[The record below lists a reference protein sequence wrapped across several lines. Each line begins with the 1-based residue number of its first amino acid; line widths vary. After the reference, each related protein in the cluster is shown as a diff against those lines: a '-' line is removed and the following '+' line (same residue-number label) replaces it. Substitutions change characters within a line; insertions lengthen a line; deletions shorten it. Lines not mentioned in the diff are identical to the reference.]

1 MDRFSGDRPDL
12 ARILPLPEVTSV
24 LPRVFK
30 SIPRKEEVV
39 RKPKGRLLTA
49 GLGLG
54 MAAVLVAA
62 VSGCGSSGSGAPA
75 PNKPATMQ
83 TLRWYGLEGTPTWV
97 NTLDPSQVTDSISN
111 NVLNMVDVNLV
122 KLLPSGNVA
131 PYMASTWKES
141 ANHKVY
147 TFTLRPNLHFNNG
160 HPLTAQD
167 VAWSIERAL
176 APATKSPVALSY
188 LGHIVGAGPYSSG
201 KAKSLAG
208 VKVLNSRTVQIS
220 LDAPIAF
227 FLKTLTYPT
236 ADILD
241 PKVMSGK
248 AAQTYLTN
256 TCSANVSPGPFM
268 FVCRN
273 KSSAVTSFYAPGHT
287 PQISLVP
294 NPAYY
299 GTKPKI
305 KVVMPAIP
313 DSQTNYKDFQ
323 AGGIDVTTIP
333 TTQIAVSRHKAGF
346 IEFPTSEVD
355 YITPNESTAPFNNV
369 HCRLALAYS
378 INRDAI
384 NNSILHGSQSSTYAV
399 VPKGM
404 LGYYPGADNPHY
416 NPAKAKA
423 ELKLCPGGIHNVN
436 LTYQHTSVDIDN
448 EYNAIAHMWSVIG
461 ANVNVSPLTF
471 NSWLNVVGKPLP
483 STKTAITE
491 NLWIEDYPDPYD
503 YATLL
508 LRAGQNYDIGL
519 FNNPQYN
526 QLVDQAAIEANPA
539 KRAQL
544 YIKAQHIAL
553 SQGAWI
559 SVGNA
564 NGYAL
569 VNPKVHG
576 LLGSEAFGILVP
588 KNNDWS
594 TVTIS

>member
-1 MDRFSGDRPDL
+1 M
-12 ARILPLPEVTSV
+12 
-24 LPRVFK
+24 
-30 SIPRKEEVV
+30 
-39 RKPKGRLLTA
+39 RKPKRSYFVTGFALV
-49 GLGLG
+49 
-54 MAAVLVAA
+54 MAAALVVA

-75 PNKPATMQ
+75 PKKSGGMK
-83 TLRWYGLEGTPTWV
+83 TLRWYGLAGTPTWV

-131 PYMASTWKES
+131 PYMAASWKES

-147 TFTLRPNLHFNNG
+147 TFTLRSHLHFNNG

-167 VAWSIERAL
+167 VAWSIKRAL
-176 APATKSPVALSY
+176 APATKSPVALAY
-188 LGHIVGAGPYSSG
+188 LGHIVGSAAFSSG
-201 KAKSLAG
+201 KSHSLSG
-208 VKVLNSRTVQIS
+208 VKVVNARTIQIS

-248 AAQTYLTN
+248 TPQTYLTD
-256 TCSANVSPGPFM
+256 TCSANVAPGPFK

-273 KSSAVTSFYAPGHT
+273 HSSSVTSFYSSGHT
-287 PQISLVP
+287 PQMTLVP
-294 NPAYY
+294 NPAFY
-299 GTKPKI
+299 GTKPAI

-313 DSQTNYKDFQ
+313 DTQTNYKDFQ
-323 AGGIDVTTIP
+323 AGGIDVTAIP
-333 TTQIAVSRHKAGF
+333 TTQISNSRHKAGF
-346 IEFPTSEVD
+346 MQFPTSVVD
-355 YITPNESTAPFNNV
+355 YITPNETAAPFNNV
-369 HCRLALAYS
+369 HCRLALAYA

-384 NNSILHGSQSSTYAV
+384 NTSILHGSQSSTYAV

-404 LGYYPGADNPHY
+404 MGYYAGANNPHY
-416 NPAKAKA
+416 NVAKAKA
-423 ELKLCPGGIHNVN
+423 ELKKCPGGINNVS

-448 EYNAIAHMWSVIG
+448 EYSAIAHMWSAVG
-461 ANVNVSPLTF
+461 ANINVKPLTF
-471 NSWLNVVGKPLP
+471 NSWLNVVGKSLAL
-483 STKTAITE
+483 TKTAITE

-508 LRAGQNYDIGL
+508 LRGGQNYDIGG

-526 QLVDQAAIEANPA
+526 KIVDQAAVEANPT
-539 KRAQL
+539 KRAKL
-544 YIKAQHIAL
+544 YIQAQHIAL

-576 LLGSEAFGILVP
+576 LVGSEAFGILVP

-594 TVTIS
+594 KVTIS